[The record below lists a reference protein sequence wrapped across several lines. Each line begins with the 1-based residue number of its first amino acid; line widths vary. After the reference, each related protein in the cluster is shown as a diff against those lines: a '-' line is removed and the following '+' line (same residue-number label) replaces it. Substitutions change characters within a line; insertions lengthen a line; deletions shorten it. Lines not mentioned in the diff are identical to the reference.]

1 MLTHKEAA
9 KQSKSESE
17 DGGKSKH
24 SVTSGKELSLFQI
37 KWDRLVSFI
46 YYGDL

>member
-17 DGGKSKH
+17 DR
-24 SVTSGKELSLFQI
+24 EI
-37 KWDRLVSFI
+37 KALC
-46 YYGDL
+46 DLRQGTFTFSD